1 MRNLGS
7 RNIYQDTKSQ
17 RSLRFIW
24 KKHFFRRMGGSSQ
37 AKEHPFSYLCA
48 SSLSASIN
56 YPLWR
61 ASAIGQSGFRVS
73 TANIP
78 MPTPLRPIVD
88 IVPVSFRSYLH
99 AFAPPY
105 KGMLATILGM
115 TWARAAIFWGS
126 DFGKEFLQSSF
137 PELPQGVIT
146 LSPPLITSI
155 FVQCVNQPVVRASIT
170 LQNPESNMRNIRES
184 IRFIH
189 DKYGIRGLWHGTN
202 AGILKTV
209 PKYCTAII
217 VKDYMETVLPKVDPS
232 SPTAKTDNLTRSA
245 CKSACAGIA
254 GALLTNPLDVIR
266 NEMFKT
272 NQPLLDTVANLR
284 RDLGWKFV
292 LRGMGKNLVAVSIPV
307 ASTIFFTD
315 MLIQLNQ

>member
-1 MRNLGS
+1 
-7 RNIYQDTKSQ
+7 
-17 RSLRFIW
+17 
-24 KKHFFRRMGGSSQ
+24 MGGSSL
-37 AKEHPFSYLCA
+37 AKEHPYSYLCA
-48 SSLSASIN
+48 SSLSAMIN

-61 ASAIGQSGFRVS
+61 ASAIGQSGFRIAA
-73 TANIP
+73 ANY
-78 MPTPLRPIVD
+78 PTPIKPILEV
-88 IVPVSFRSYLH
+88 VPVSFRSYLH

-105 KGMLATILGM
+105 KGMLATIAGM

-126 DFGKEFLQSSF
+126 DIGKDYLQRSF
-137 PELPQGVIT
+137 PQLPLSVVT
-146 LSPPLITSI
+146 LTPPLVTSI

-170 LQNPESNMRNIRES
+170 LQNPESNMKNIRES

-189 DKYGIRGLWHGTN
+189 DKHGFKGLWHGTS

-217 VKDYMETVLPKVDPS
+217 VKDYMEQILPKTDPD
-232 SPTAKTDNLTRSA
+232 SPTAKTDNLARSA
-245 CKSACAGIA
+245 CKSASAGIA

-272 NQPLLDTVANLR
+272 NLSLVDTVKSLEKE
-284 RDLGWKFV
+284 LGWKFV
-292 LRGMGKNLVAVSIPV
+292 FRGMGKNLVAVSIPV

-315 MLIQLNQ
+315 ILIQLNSS